1 MFLISELEFK
11 IYTDTIFAKF
21 TNIIEK
27 IAYFS
32 LIYSRDST
40 IVWRAVWLY
49 RALFIKL
56 TIVVA
61 PNPLIYKLKGY
72 CYTMLTSSCVEKFEE
87 DRAIYGLGLGC
98 FAWSNSGV

>member
-1 MFLISELEFK
+1 MFSISELEFK

-32 LIYSRDST
+32 LIYSRAST

-56 TIVVA
+56 TRVVA
-61 PNPLIYKLKGY
+61 PNPLIYKLKGC
-72 CYTMLTSSCVEKFEE
+72 CYTMLTSGCVEKFEE